1 MAEGQPRSKQG
12 LEGECVG
19 CIGSLPRRPNR
30 AGGLG
35 GLGGW
40 SEEEKED
47 SGYTSRQGAGAT
59 NSLPAPMIAYSQP
72 RHRHLGSDL
81 SDESGAEDSD
91 RGSEVLRQPLN
102 GRTPAELQDNRTLES
117 FHEKRRRMNQK
128 KRVVLKGGMT
138 NVSYKNISKKKRR
151 YFSDLYTTLLD
162 SDWSYCIVMFTT
174 SFYGSWIIFGA
185 LYYLIIYAHGD
196 LENDELQ
203 DESNTKK
210 VCIEHVSDFASCF
223 LFSLETQHTIGYG
236 TRQTTTECPDAII
249 TMSLQSV
256 LGCLI
261 QAFMVGLVFSKLSR
275 PRNRSKTVIFSNNA
289 VIYMRNRRLCLVI
302 RIGDLRDDNFILGC
316 QISVKILRR
325 GITEEGEIFHEMK
338 MLKVDPDTT
347 SDSCTFFVWPLDLIH
362 VIEEDSP
369 FYDICAEDLARE
381 RFELLVVMEG
391 TIETSSM
398 NFQARTSYMP
408 NEILWGHRFEPMMLF
423 RKDHNKF
430 HINFS
435 AFHSTYEVDT
445 PTYTARTL
453 ENLFA
458 KMNNEKV
465 SSPLTRVNTTGGPLG
480 PQLFDQVKK
489 RENRLST
496 LSDNSTP
503 SVSRRNSNS
512 MRRSASMGPSLRRQ
526 KSVPTIDRGHNVG
539 SPPVVG
545 PPREQSLGGG
555 EKVRWLLGEQR
566 GQQQNGTAEGKKKEE
581 TRGKRSSMGIGES
594 ESGASL
600 ESASREAE
608 DRKRKQNYT
617 QL

>member
-1 MAEGQPRSKQG
+1 VI
-12 LEGECVG
+12 GEACPAKSSVKMG
-19 CIGSLPRRPNR
+19 ARPDK
-30 AGGLG
+30 AGHGA
-35 GLGGW
+35 
-40 SEEEKED
+40 D
-47 SGYTSRQGAGAT
+47 SGYHSSPAYLTKTGGIDIDSFYGVSRDHNPSTWAK
-59 NSLPAPMIAYSQP
+59 
-72 RHRHLGSDL
+72 
-81 SDESGAEDSD
+81 
-91 RGSEVLRQPLN
+91 LN
-102 GRTPAELQDNRTLES
+102 GREMPASFDLLADTEDLEYIDS
-117 FHEKRRRMNQK
+117 REDLSVVTSLIPSSKPKQRDCSHHDVEARSMKKKR
-128 KRVVLKGGMT
+128 KRVVLKDGST
-138 NVSYKNISKKKRR
+138 NVIYKNISKKWRT
-151 YFSDLYTTLLD
+151 FFADLYTTLLD
-162 SDWSYCIVMFTT
+162 ASWMKCILMFAL
-174 SFYGSWIIFGA
+174 SFYGSWVIFGVI
-185 LYYLIIYAHGD
+185 YYIISLCHGD
-196 LENDELQ
+196 LDE
-203 DESNTKK
+203 TKAEGHIP
-210 VCIEHVSDFASCF
+210 CILEAHDFTSCF

-236 TRQTTTECPDAII
+236 TRQTTTECPHAII

-325 GITEEGEIFHEMK
+325 RITEEGEIFHEMK

-445 PTYTARTL
+445 PTCTARTL

>member
-12 LEGECVG
+12 LEGDCVG
-19 CIGSLPRRPNR
+19 CNATLPRRPTR

-35 GLGGW
+35 VLGGW

-236 TRQTTTECPDAII
+236 TRQTTTECPDAMLV
-249 TMSLQSV
+249 MSLQAV
-256 LGCLI
+256 IGCLI

-275 PRNRSKTVIFSNNA
+275 PRNRSRTIIFSHHA
-289 VIYMRNRRLCLVI
+289 VINLRDGKLCLVI
-302 RIGDLRDDNFILGC
+302 RIGDLRDDNFILGT
-316 QISVKILRR
+316 QISAKLLRR
-325 GITEEGEIFHEMK
+325 RITAEGELFQEMQNI
-338 MLKVDPDTT
+338 KVSPDTT
-347 SDSCTFFVWPLDLIH
+347 NESCIFFVWPLDIVH
-362 VIEEDSP
+362 VIDKDSP
-369 FYDICAEDLARE
+369 FYDMSAADMARE
-381 RFELLVVMEG
+381 RFELLMVMEG
-391 TIETSSM
+391 TNEISSM
-398 NFQARTSYMP
+398 TFQSRSSYLP
-408 NEILWGHRFEPMMLF
+408 NEIKWGQRFEQMLLY
-423 RKDHNKF
+423 RKDQNK
-430 HINFS
+430 HQVNFS
-435 AFHSTYEVDT
+435 AFHSMYDVET
-445 PTYTARTL
+445 PLCSAREL
-453 ENLFA
+453 DRFLQ
-458 KMNNEKV
+458 EK
-465 SSPLTRVNTTGGPLG
+465 R
-480 PQLFDQVKK
+480 
-489 RENRLST
+489 
-496 LSDNSTP
+496 
-503 SVSRRNSNS
+503 
-512 MRRSASMGPSLRRQ
+512 
-526 KSVPTIDRGHNVG
+526 
-539 SPPVVG
+539 
-545 PPREQSLGGG
+545 
-555 EKVRWLLGEQR
+555 
-566 GQQQNGTAEGKKKEE
+566 
-581 TRGKRSSMGIGES
+581 
-594 ESGASL
+594 
-600 ESASREAE
+600 
-608 DRKRKQNYT
+608 DRKRSN
-617 QL
+617 LP